1 MRLSERWMGDG
12 SVRRSQARRRTVIGA
27 SAAGV
32 VGAVALVGGLSA
44 IGASADTRTV
54 AYVCLPSAPAT
65 ATASPDLTAALSGQ
79 ASATPSEAVTL
90 TWTNRQPSDT
100 DQIITVPTEIATT
113 DRIVIVGDLVV
124 SGPGSGAKKTIQATA
139 TGTPGEA
146 VPSGSPV
153 PLPTLTAVITP
164 TATGT
169 VGVKADAFTL
179 KVGPADGTPET
190 WYDCSIS
197 TVAAANTSP
206 ASLSIKVSP
215 QATRTV
221 YETVTAQVSQTPT
234 GGAATGGGAEA
245 GPDGRVFILTG
256 SALVLAAAVGGLLM
270 RTRRRA
276 VRH

>member
-1 MRLSERWMGDG
+1 M
-12 SVRRSQARRRTVIGA
+12 RRSQARRRTVIGA

-32 VGAVALVGGLSA
+32 AGAVVLIGGLSA

-65 ATASPDLTAALSGQ
+65 ATASPDLTAALSGP
-79 ASATPSEAVTL
+79 SGVTPSQAVTL
-90 TWTNRQPSDT
+90 TWTNQQPSGT
-100 DQIITVPTEIATT
+100 EEIITAPTEIATT

-124 SGPGSGAKKTIQATA
+124 SGPGSSAKKTIQATA
-139 TGTPGEA
+139 TGTPGTA
-146 VPSGSPV
+146 VPSGSAV

-179 KVGPADGTPET
+179 KVGPADGTPAT

-197 TVAAANTSP
+197 TTAAANTSP
-206 ASLSIKVSP
+206 AALSIKVTP
-215 QATRTV
+215 VATRTV
-221 YETVTAQVSQTPT
+221 YETVTAQVSETPE
-234 GGAATGGGAEA
+234 GGAATGGGADA
-245 GPDGRVFILTG
+245 GPDGRVLVLSG
-256 SALVLAAAVGGLLM
+256 SVLVLAAAGGGLLL

>member
-1 MRLSERWMGDG
+1 
-12 SVRRSQARRRTVIGA
+12 VRRSQARRRTVIGA

-32 VGAVALVGGLSA
+32 VGAVVLIGGLSA

-54 AYVCLPSAPAT
+54 AYVCLPSSPAT
-65 ATASPDLTAALSGQ
+65 ATASPGLTAALSGP
-79 ASATPSEAVTL
+79 AGATPSQAVTL
-90 TWTNRQPSDT
+90 TWTNQQPSGT
-100 DQIITVPTEIATT
+100 GEIITAPTEIATT
-113 DRIVIVGDLVV
+113 DRVVIVGDLVV
-124 SGPGSGAKKTIQATA
+124 SGPGSDAKKTIQATA
-139 TGTPGEA
+139 TGTPDEA

-179 KVGPADGTPET
+179 RVGPASGTPAT

-197 TVAAANTSP
+197 TTATSNTSP
-206 ASLSIKVSP
+206 AALSIKVTP
-215 QATRTV
+215 EATRTV
-221 YETVTAQVSQTPT
+221 YETVTAQVSETPE
-234 GGAATGGGAEA
+234 GGAATGGGADA
-245 GPDGRVFILTG
+245 GPDGRVLVLTG
-256 SALVLAAAVGGLLM
+256 SALVLAAAGGGLLL

>member
-1 MRLSERWMGDG
+1 M
-12 SVRRSQARRRTVIGA
+12 V
-27 SAAGV
+27 
-32 VGAVALVGGLSA
+32 LVGGLSA

-65 ATASPDLTAALSGQ
+65 ATASPDLTAALSGP

-90 TWTNRQPSDT
+90 TWTNQQPSGADE
-100 DQIITVPTEIATT
+100 IITAPTEIATT

-124 SGPGSGAKKTIQATA
+124 SGPGSSAKKTIQATA
-139 TGTPGEA
+139 TGTPDQGI
-146 VPSGSPV
+146 PSGSPV

-190 WYDCSIS
+190 WYDCSLS
-197 TVAAANTSP
+197 TTAAANTSP

-215 QATRTV
+215 RTTRTV
-221 YETVTAQVSQTPT
+221 YETVTAQVSQTPE
-234 GGAATGGGAEA
+234 GGAATGGGADA

-256 SALVLAAAVGGLLM
+256 SALVLAAAGGGLML